1 VAGIK
6 ILGGLSAFH
15 CRRAATIRGL
25 GVRGILSSLTSATV
39 RHIFPSLC
47 RLSDRAI
54 PVAGPRA
61 WNALQTRPFLYP
73 QSLEDNTAGSTQRPV
88 LTQLLA
94 TLPLC
99 HSFVSYSCILL
110 RILLQFTDLW
120 GPSPQMANLGR
131 RGLTLRLNIS
141 ISTGHMWQLPIKG
154 KNFFISVPIF

>member
-1 VAGIK
+1 MAGIK

-99 HSFVSYSCILL
+99 HSFASYSCILL